1 MQFKKNSLLSFEMN
15 AKILGYYK
23 ELYISYRRQSV
34 SEIARDLEINPTTV
48 RKFVN
53 GHYWYD
59 ASEKVNF
66 YKLIM
71 LCTIFS
77 SSSPYYEE
85 QQRLFQEQINEREKI
100 RRKIELYNKFK
111 PLIEKNNQKS
121 KKL

>member
-1 MQFKKNSLLSFEMN
+1 MQFKKNSLLSFQMN
-15 AKILGYYK
+15 AKILEYYK

-34 SEIARDLEINPTTV
+34 PEIAKELEINPTTV

-71 LCTIFS
+71 FCTIFPS
-77 SSSPYYEE
+77 SSSYYEE

>member
-15 AKILGYYK
+15 AKILEYYK

-34 SEIARDLEINPTTV
+34 PEIARNLEINPTTV

-71 LCTIFS
+71 LCTIFP
-77 SSSPYYEE
+77 SSSPYYEG
-85 QQRLFQEQINEREKI
+85 QQRLFKEQINEREKI

-111 PLIEKNNQKS
+111 PLMEKNNQKS